1 MDLPDNL
8 RYLAETLVPPKPGI
22 IVGIATERL
31 IAGGSL
37 PERAY
42 EQLCVPEWRAFCHA
56 VWHAEVPGSCK
67 LITRHLRSSVGGEA
81 GAAGGKAGS
90 LEVPYC
96 ARALSARTR
105 AIIEVDDEGLTQL
118 WALHEIAHLLVD
130 DDIPVGHRPRY
141 IHKFVELLGRWI
153 SPQAATD
160 WYTEWTGVLR
170 WVDEHEGW
178 PPGAAAGGG
187 SS

>member
-1 MDLPDNL
+1 VDLPDNL

-90 LEVPYC
+90 LEVPY
-96 ARALSARTR
+96 
-105 AIIEVDDEGLTQL
+105 
-118 WALHEIAHLLVD
+118 
-130 DDIPVGHRPRY
+130 
-141 IHKFVELLGRWI
+141 
-153 SPQAATD
+153 
-160 WYTEWTGVLR
+160 
-170 WVDEHEGW
+170 
-178 PPGAAAGGG
+178 
-187 SS
+187 